1 MIEVPAIIYYWS
13 LFVLRL
19 RALALCISHFN
30 NEKWLIHSEIN
41 QKKVKESKLNKPWR
55 DFEKQIADCFSQ
67 RWRKFKLWPGEIDD
81 GKDVVIWKD
90 WKIFLIQCKHW
101 FGSWIVQSQQ
111 IREFKWSIDYYN
123 KKYNK
128 DAQWIFITTWLTSQR
143 ARDTAN
149 TLWIHL
155 WDTYDWKRKVNTF
168 EG

>member
-30 NEKWLIHSEIN
+30 NKKRLIHSETN
-41 QKKVKESKLNKPWR
+41 QQKIKESKLNKPWR

-67 RWRKFKLWPGEIDD
+67 RWWKFKLWPWEIDD
-81 GKDVVIWKD
+81 WKDVVVWKD

-168 EG
+168 EW